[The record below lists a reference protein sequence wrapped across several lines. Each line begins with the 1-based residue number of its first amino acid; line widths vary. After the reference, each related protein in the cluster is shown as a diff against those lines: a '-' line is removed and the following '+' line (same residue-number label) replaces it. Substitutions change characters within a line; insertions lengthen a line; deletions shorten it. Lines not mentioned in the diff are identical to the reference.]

1 MREFFNPQST
11 FRQRQF
17 DRLFGLFLR
26 RMAVWYIR
34 DTARRHRV
42 QILAAGTV
50 GTTAVLTG
58 AIARGRGSQAATH

>member
-1 MREFFNPQST
+1 MREFFKPRSK
-11 FRQRQF
+11 FHQRQF
-17 DRLFGLFLR
+17 DRLFVLFLR
-26 RMAVWYIR
+26 RMTVWYVR

-58 AIARGRGSQAATH
+58 AIARGRG